1 MGATLRGMNTSEPAD
16 LVGDAF
22 AALIANP
29 AVQTALTVM
38 MLLWIALYAIAAIG
52 TYHDIVER
60 TGQRRVALA
69 AAAFVLVA
77 TPFAFPLALLL
88 VRALRPSDA
97 SRDREA
103 ATIEAR
109 VMAAEAAALVDC
121 PTCATPLPADWL
133 ACPADGAL
141 VRARCAACKG
151 AIPLNARA
159 CPLCAAGAVEVG

>member
-1 MGATLRGMNTSEPAD
+1 MNTSEPTD
-16 LVGDAF
+16 LIGDAF
-22 AALIANP
+22 AALFANP
-29 AVQTALTVM
+29 AVQTALTAIAV
-38 MLLWIALYAIAAIG
+38 LWVALYVIAAIG
-52 TYHDIVER
+52 TYHDITER
-60 TGQRRVALA
+60 TGQRRIALA
-69 AAAFVLVA
+69 ATAFVLA
-77 TPFAFPLALLL
+77 TTPLAFPLALLL
-88 VRALRPSDA
+88 IRALRPSDA

-103 ATIEAR
+103 TTIEAR

-141 VRARCAACKG
+141 VRARCATCKG

>member
-1 MGATLRGMNTSEPAD
+1 MNTSEPTD
-16 LVGDAF
+16 LIGDAF

-29 AVQTALTVM
+29 AVQTALTVLA
-38 MLLWIALYAIAAIG
+38 LLWVALYVIAAIG
-52 TYHDIVER
+52 TYHDIAER
-60 TGQRRVALA
+60 TGRRQRALA
-69 AAAFVLVA
+69 AAAIVIAA
-77 TPFAFPLALLL
+77 TPVAFPVALLL
-88 VRALRPSDA
+88 IRALRPSDA

-103 ATIEAR
+103 TTIEAR

-121 PTCATPLPADWL
+121 PTCGTPLPADWL
-133 ACPADGAL
+133 ACPTDGAL